1 MKSDFIFPEDI
12 EAVVFDVYGTLAQI
26 QDKRSPF
33 KKLIDFAS
41 GQGIFERAF
50 AVRLMSS
57 EMGLEEAALA
67 LGVEVPTE
75 LMTELKSDLQ
85 AELDSITLYDDVI
98 PALKSLRAR
107 GIRIGV
113 CSNLAAPY
121 APPAKALLDGLLDDE
136 AWSFIAGACK
146 PNPFIYGYVCSGLRC
161 HPSKLLMVGDTME
174 ADVLG
179 PRQVG
184 IRSVHLARKGLSLS
198 SDSISTLRALG

>member
-1 MKSDFIFPEDI
+1 MTSDFIFPDDI
-12 EAVVFDVYGTLAQI
+12 EAVVFDVYGTLAKI

-33 KKLIDFAS
+33 KRLIEFAS
-41 GQGIFERAF
+41 GQGKFDRSF

-57 EMGLEEAALA
+57 EMDLEEAAQA
-67 LGVEVPTE
+67 LGVEVPSQ
-75 LMTELKSDLQ
+75 LMTELKADLQ
-85 AELDSITLYDDVI
+85 AELDSIVLYDDAV
-98 PALKSLRAR
+98 PCLKSLRDR
-107 GIRIGV
+107 GIRVGV

-121 APPAKALLDGLLDDE
+121 APPVKALLDGLLDDE

-161 HPSKLLMVGDTME
+161 HPRKLLMVGDTIE

-184 IRSVHLARKGLSLS
+184 IRSVHLARKGQSLS
-198 SDSISTLRALG
+198 NDSISTLRALG